1 MIQIKGAVAFPSGNA
16 NKINVTY
23 NTVDESGQ
31 ITSSLRRAAL
41 IIEDED
47 TDIKEAIV
55 VLEKFINANVEV

>member
-47 TDIKEAIV
+47 TDIKEAIA